1 MKVGSMSIQVYVGAD
16 IAVESIQID
25 WFNVSNRQGQQV
37 QIGQQKRDYARFVKQ
52 LTKQVTAEQI
62 HVVME
67 ATGNYW
73 IAFAEYLHQAGLQ
86 VSVLNPTQAKHF
98 AQARLQRTKTD
109 RVDAHLLREYG
120 RLMEP
125 AVWTPP
131 PAICQQ
137 LQQYLNRRDDLI
149 AMHNAER
156 NRLHALQHHPLNLG
170 DLLTPLQARIRSLKA
185 QIEQLEYT
193 IQTLL
198 LSQHEWGEMVRRL
211 RTIKGLGYLTIARIL
226 TSTHAFARCS
236 TPDEA
241 VSFAGLAPHVRQS
254 GKWKGKSRI
263 GGGGHAS
270 LRQSLYMASLS
281 ASRFNPPLHA
291 FYRQL
296 RQRGKLEKVA
306 LCAVARKLL
315 ILAWTLVVKQRDFD
329 PLWASKSHLPA

>member
-1 MKVGSMSIQVYVGAD
+1 MDIQVYVGAD
-16 IAVESIQID
+16 IAAESIQID
-25 WFNVSNRQGQQV
+25 WLNVSNRQGQQI
-37 QIGQQKRDYARFVKQ
+37 QIQQQKRDYARLVKQ
-52 LTKQVTAEQI
+52 LIKQVSAEHI

-73 IAFAEYLHQAGLQ
+73 MAFAEYLHHVGLQ
-86 VSVLNPTQAKHF
+86 VSVLNPMQAKHF

-109 RVDAHLLREYG
+109 RVDAQLLREYG

-125 AVWTPP
+125 ELWTPP
-131 PAICQQ
+131 PPICHQ

-149 AMHNAER
+149 AMHTAER
-156 NRLHALQHHPLNLG
+156 NRLHALQHHPQALDEVLV
-170 DLLTPLQARIRSLKA
+170 PLQLHIRDLKTQIK
-185 QIEQLEYT
+185 QIEQL

-198 LSQHEWGEMVRRL
+198 LSQHEWAEMVRRL

-254 GKWKGKSRI
+254 GKWKGKSRV

-281 ASRFNPPLHA
+281 ASRFNPPLHN
-291 FYRQL
+291 FYLQL

-329 PLWASKSHLPA
+329 PHYRSQSQLAA

>member
-1 MKVGSMSIQVYVGAD
+1 MSIQVYVGAD
-16 IAVESIQID
+16 IAAESIQID
-25 WFNVSNRQGQQV
+25 WLNVSNWQGQQV
-37 QIGQQKRDYARFVKQ
+37 QIQQQKRDYTQLVKQ
-52 LTKQVTAEQI
+52 LTKQVSAEEI

-73 IAFAEYLHQAGLQ
+73 MAFAEYLHQAGLQ
-86 VSVLNPTQAKHF
+86 VSVLNPIQAKHF

-109 RVDAHLLREYG
+109 RVDAQLLREYG

-125 AVWTPP
+125 EVWTPP
-131 PAICQQ
+131 PPICQQ

-149 AMHNAER
+149 VMHTAER
-156 NRLHALQHHPLNLG
+156 NRLHALRHHPQALD
-170 DLLTPLQARIRSLKA
+170 DLLRSLQAHIRALKA
-185 QIEQLEYT
+185 QIEHIEQL

-198 LSQHEWGEMVRRL
+198 LTQHEWGQIVRRL

-226 TSTHAFARCS
+226 TSTHAFVRCS

-241 VSFAGLAPHVRQS
+241 VAFAGLAPHIRQS
-254 GKWKGKSRI
+254 GKWKGKSRV

-281 ASRFNPPLHA
+281 ASRFNPPLHT
-291 FYRQL
+291 FYLQL

-329 PLWASKSHLPA
+329 PLWASKSQLPT

>member
-1 MKVGSMSIQVYVGAD
+1 MSIQLYVGAD
-16 IAVESIQID
+16 IAAESIQID
-25 WFNVSNRQGQQV
+25 WLNQCTQQRHQE
-37 QIGQQKRDYARFVKQ
+37 QIQQHKRDYKRLVKQ
-52 LTKQVTAEQI
+52 LTGQVEAGQI
-62 HVVME
+62 QVVME

-73 IAFAEYLHQAGLQ
+73 LAFAEYLHHAGLV

-109 RVDAHLLREYG
+109 RVDAQMLREYG
-120 RLMEP
+120 WVMEP
-125 AVWTPP
+125 EAWTPP
-131 PAICQQ
+131 PPICQQ

-149 AMHNAER
+149 AMHTAER
-156 NRLHALQHHPLNLG
+156 NRLHALQHHPLVLC
-170 DLLTPLQARIRSLKA
+170 DLLTPLRAHIRELKT
-185 QIEQLEYT
+185 QIEQLEKV

-198 LSQHEWGEMVRRL
+198 LSQHEWVEMVRRL

-263 GGGGHAS
+263 GGCGHAS
-270 LRQSLYMASLS
+270 LRQSLYMAALS
-281 ASRFNPPLHA
+281 AARFNPPLYT
-291 FYRQL
+291 FYTQL

-329 PLWASKSHLPA
+329 PLWASKSHLPT

>member
-1 MKVGSMSIQVYVGAD
+1 MSIQVYVGAD
-16 IAVESIQID
+16 IAAESIQID
-25 WFNVSNRQGQQV
+25 WLDVTNQQRQQV
-37 QIGQQKRDYARFVKQ
+37 NILQQKRDYARFVKQ

-73 IAFAEYLHQAGLQ
+73 MAFAEYLHYAGLQ

-98 AQARLQRTKTD
+98 AQARLQRAKTD
-109 RVDAHLLREYG
+109 RVDAQLLREYG

-125 AVWTPP
+125 EIWTPP
-131 PAICQQ
+131 PPICQQ

-149 AMHNAER
+149 AMHTAER
-156 NRLHALQHHPLNLG
+156 NRLHALQYHPQALE
-170 DLLTPLQARIRSLKA
+170 DLLLPLQAHIRDLKA
-185 QIEQLEYT
+185 QIEQIEQL

-198 LSQHEWGEMVRRL
+198 LSQHEWVEMVRRL

-254 GKWKGKSRI
+254 GKWKGKSRV

-270 LRQSLYMASLS
+270 LRQALYMASLS

-291 FYRQL
+291 FYHQL

-315 ILAWTLVVKQRDFD
+315 IFAWTLIVKQRDFD
-329 PLWASKSHLPA
+329 PLWASKSQSAA